1 MKKSLLALAAMGAF
15 AGAAQAQSSVT
26 VYGILDVGYVG
37 SNSKLAAND
46 QRQTSGFGNS
56 AEQSSRLGFRGVE
69 DLGGGMRAF
78 FTIETGLNPQN
89 STLSSFNN
97 RQSFVGLGQK
107 GIGAGSFG
115 LQYTPAFNL
124 SAATDPGQHNGTI
137 GNVIYRSNNNSTNVN
152 TGNINTD
159 GSFTN
164 TTANTLMFKSDKFA
178 GFGAEAMYSLNN
190 ANATQTA
197 ANTGGNTNVNA
208 WGLKADYVWNKLY
221 IGAAYQSLKNETT
234 SSATQSATVNS
245 TDNQTL
251 VGATYDFGI
260 LKAYVQWSNRKV
272 TGNLNS
278 NQYLN
283 RNAQQIGVRGYIT
296 KTIEGW
302 ASAGNGRYRAFG
314 AGEPT
319 VNFTG
324 YQLGSNY
331 WLSKRTNLY
340 AIFGSVQ
347 SSSENTAG
355 ITGNGASGNQYALG
369 VRHTF

>member
-1 MKKSLLALAAMGAF
+1 MKKSLLAVAAISAF
-15 AGAAQAQSSVT
+15 ASAAQAQSSVT

-37 SNSKLAAND
+37 SNSKLDNNS
-46 QRQTSGFGNS
+46 QKQTSGFGQS
-56 AEQSSRLGFRGVE
+56 AEQSSRLGFKGVE
-69 DLGGGMRAF
+69 DLGGGLSAF

-89 STLSSFNN
+89 ATLSSFNN
-97 RQSFVGLGQK
+97 RQTFVGLNQK

-115 LQYTPAFNL
+115 LLYTPVFNL

-137 GNVIYRSNNNSTNVN
+137 GNVIYRSNNNSTNVD
-152 TGNINTD
+152 TGNVNTD

-164 TTANTLMFKSDKFA
+164 TLANTLMFKSDKFA
-178 GFGAEAMYSLNN
+178 GFGVEAMYSLNN

-197 ANTGGNTNVNA
+197 NTVGGNTNVNA
-208 WGLKADYVWNKLY
+208 WGAKADYVWNKLY
-221 IGAAYQSLKNETT
+221 VGASYQSLKNETSSITAQAST
-234 SSATQSATVNS
+234 SNV

-260 LKAYVQWSNRKV
+260 LKAYAQWSNRKL
-272 TGNLNS
+272 TGDVNS
-278 NQYLN
+278 AQYLN
-283 RNAQQIGVRGYIT
+283 RNAQQIGVRSFIT
-296 KTIEGW
+296 PKIEGW
-302 ASAGNGRYRAFG
+302 ASAGNGRYSAFG

-347 SSSENTAG
+347 NSSENSTLS
-355 ITGNGASGNQYALG
+355 TGNGASGNQYALG